1 MILFSSPSYIGLY
14 KRYAIAIDITAGS
27 FLKADDTGFS
37 FLEETLG
44 DESYAVGFRLGDE
57 ELCEQ
62 INTALLA
69 LAENG
74 KMAEIASNE
83 DYAEI
88 IDMLTLIDVPAD
100 TAA

>member
-1 MILFSSPSYIGLY
+1 MKKI
-14 KRYAIAIDITAGS
+14 IALALAALMLLALCACGKDKGPVTY
-27 FLKADDTGFS
+27 S

-57 ELCEQ
+57 ELCKQ